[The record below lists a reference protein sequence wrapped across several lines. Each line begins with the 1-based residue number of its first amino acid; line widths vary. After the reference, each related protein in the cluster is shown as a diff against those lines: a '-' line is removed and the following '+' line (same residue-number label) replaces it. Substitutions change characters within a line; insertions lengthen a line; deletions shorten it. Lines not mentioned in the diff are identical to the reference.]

1 MKAYSV
7 TDVGAKRKVNQD
19 YVYCKE
25 ETIGNLP
32 NLFIVADGMGG
43 HNAGDMASKTCVECV
58 ADFVRE
64 NTHLQTPISIIEK
77 AVTLANSRIIEKA
90 KSQEEYEGMGTT
102 FVASTIID
110 DVMYVAN
117 VGDSRLYV
125 INDTIT
131 QITEDHSLVEEMIK
145 NGEIDR
151 KNARFHPNKNIITRA
166 LGASEEVLADFFE
179 ISVKKNDIILMC
191 SDGLSN
197 MLDDDEIFKMVTQGK
212 DDIVMTSL
220 RLVAKAN
227 EYGGKD
233 NISIVMILVE

>member
-1 MKAYSV
+1 MKAYSI

-19 YVYCKE
+19 YVYCRE
-25 ETIGNLP
+25 EAIGNLP

-58 ADFVRE
+58 ADFVRANE
-64 NTHLQTPISIIEK
+64 DLKTPISIIEK
-77 AVTLANSRIIEKA
+77 AVALANEEIIKKA
-90 KSQEEYEGMGTT
+90 KSNEQYDGMGTT

-117 VGDSRLYV
+117 IGDSRLYV
-125 INDTIT
+125 INDEIR
-131 QITEDHSLVEEMIK
+131 QITEDHSLVEEMVK
-145 NGEIDR
+145 NGEIDK

-166 LGASEEVLADFFE
+166 LGAADEVTADFFE
-179 ISVKKNDIILMC
+179 ISLKKNDIVLMC

-197 MLDDDEIFKMVTQGK
+197 MIDDDEILKMVTQGK
-212 DDIVMTSL
+212 EDIVMTSL

-233 NISIVMILVE
+233 NISIVMVLVE

>member
-1 MKAYSV
+1 MKAYSI

-19 YVYCKE
+19 YVYCRE
-25 ETIGNLP
+25 ETIGKLP

-58 ADFVRE
+58 ADFVRCNE
-64 NTHLQTPISIIEK
+64 DLKTPISIIEK
-77 AVTLANSRIIEKA
+77 AVALANEEIIK
-90 KSQEEYEGMGTT
+90 KSKSNEQYDGMGTT

-125 INDTIT
+125 INDEIR
-131 QITEDHSLVEEMIK
+131 QITEDHSLVEEMVK
-145 NGEIDR
+145 NGKID
-151 KNARFHPNKNIITRA
+151 KNNARFHPNKNIITRA
-166 LGASEEVLADFFE
+166 LGAADEVTADFFE

-197 MLDDDEIFKMVTQGK
+197 MIDDDEIFKMVIQGK
-212 DDIVMTSL
+212 EDIVMTSL

-233 NISIVMILVE
+233 NISIVMVLVE

>member
-1 MKAYSV
+1 MKAYSI

-19 YVYCKE
+19 YVYCRE
-25 ETIGNLP
+25 EAIGNLP

-58 ADFVRE
+58 ADFVRANE
-64 NTHLQTPISIIEK
+64 DLKTPISIIEK
-77 AVTLANSRIIEKA
+77 AVALANEEIIKKA
-90 KSQEEYEGMGTT
+90 KSNEQYDGMGTT

-117 VGDSRLYV
+117 IGDSRLYV
-125 INDTIT
+125 INDEIR
-131 QITEDHSLVEEMIK
+131 QITEDHSLVEEMVK
-145 NGEIDR
+145 NGEIDK

-166 LGASEEVLADFFE
+166 LGAADEVTADFFE
-179 ISVKKNDIILMC
+179 ISLKKNDIVLMC

-197 MLDDDEIFKMVTQGK
+197 MIDDDEIFKMVTQGK
-212 DDIVMTSL
+212 EDIVMTSL

-233 NISIVMILVE
+233 NISIVMVLVE